1 MSTPRF
7 IDTGRG
13 ILLRMSDRSA
23 DGLLRPL
30 VVLPP
35 LAGMFFAAV
44 TLMTTRAWGFSVV
57 SGVVVF
63 FGSFVVLA
71 IMYLFVDVA
80 DSGERRVGVGPYE
93 DSEQSR

>member
-1 MSTPRF
+1 MSHHS
-7 IDTGRG
+7 
-13 ILLRMSDRSA
+13 L

-44 TLMTTRAWGFSVV
+44 TLMTTRTWGFSVA

-80 DSGERRVGVGPYE
+80 DSGERRAGAGRYQ

>member
-1 MSTPRF
+1 MSTPRT

-13 ILLRMSDRSA
+13 ILGMSHHSV

-30 VVLPP
+30 VILPP

-44 TLMTTRAWGFSVV
+44 TLMATRAWGFSVV

-80 DSGERRVGVGPYE
+80 DSVERRVGLYE

>member
-1 MSTPRF
+1 MSHH
-7 IDTGRG
+7 
-13 ILLRMSDRSA
+13 SV

-30 VVLPP
+30 VILPP

-44 TLMTTRAWGFSVV
+44 TLMATRAWGFSVV

-80 DSGERRVGVGPYE
+80 DSVERRVGLYE

>member
-1 MSTPRF
+1 MSTRRT

-13 ILLRMSDRSA
+13 ILLGMSHHSV

-30 VVLPP
+30 VILPP

-44 TLMTTRAWGFSVV
+44 TLMATRAWGFSVV

-80 DSGERRVGVGPYE
+80 DSVERRVGLYE

>member
-1 MSTPRF
+1 
-7 IDTGRG
+7 
-13 ILLRMSDRSA
+13 
-23 DGLLRPL
+23 
-30 VVLPP
+30 
-35 LAGMFFAAV
+35 MFFAAV
-44 TLMTTRAWGFSVV
+44 TLMTTRAWGFSVA

-80 DSGERRVGVGPYE
+80 DSDESRMGVGPFQ